1 MAKAPPGQG
10 LLIGGVF
17 VSLRLPT
24 TPWRLRSRSSTVY
37 EARRIATRYGKVKG
51 VQNVGYLPRIRH

>member
-1 MAKAPPGQG
+1 M
-10 LLIGGVF
+10 
-17 VSLRLPT
+17 SLRLPT